1 MSQNEKEKFLI
12 SRVFASTRQVSDKWR
27 TKSDMDGHLSGGAS
41 KHRIQNLSNFIL
53 RHPFFPEEIKGE
65 EAMIFIPKALS
76 RNTLKKDILEK
87 DKKNCRRFGPCGV
100 GDGVLYLNSFYFD
113 RRYYVPVPSVQR
125 VFKRIAMS
133 RGGFTGKGMFA
144 SIPYLVV
151 VYDDGREK
159 QCQFKREEQ
168 VDEMLSYLKQ
178 QYPDLKLVSEAVE
191 KKQAE
196 RAAREAARPKKVI
209 SAQAEREARA
219 LEQAREF
226 LEMRPALTG
235 KLSRAAKAK
244 RVNERSNPAYR
255 WVALAIVLLGAV
267 AAAYGVWSV
276 VTKSGDSGI
285 YFLLFGMAAVFLFA
299 GANVLPTKK
308 NNREYIDRQWQE
320 ACREVEH
327 YIKGYPSFPVPACYA
342 HPVTLTRM
350 IRVIRED
357 RAGNAKDALEVVKQD
372 LKALN
377 SDVKV
382 DQDEYDE
389 VITIKPMFLVEN
401 YK

>member
-1 MSQNEKEKFLI
+1 
-12 SRVFASTRQVSDKWR
+12 
-27 TKSDMDGHLSGGAS
+27 
-41 KHRIQNLSNFIL
+41 
-53 RHPFFPEEIKGE
+53 
-65 EAMIFIPKALS
+65 
-76 RNTLKKDILEK
+76 
-87 DKKNCRRFGPCGV
+87 
-100 GDGVLYLNSFYFD
+100 
-113 RRYYVPVPSVQR
+113 
-125 VFKRIAMS
+125 
-133 RGGFTGKGMFA
+133 
-144 SIPYLVV
+144 
-151 VYDDGREK
+151 
-159 QCQFKREEQ
+159 
-168 VDEMLSYLKQ
+168 
-178 QYPDLKLVSEAVE
+178 
-191 KKQAE
+191 
-196 RAAREAARPKKVI
+196 
-209 SAQAEREARA
+209 
-219 LEQAREF
+219 
-226 LEMRPALTG
+226 MRPALTG

-357 RAGNAKDALEVVKQD
+357 RAGNAKEALEVVKQD